1 MTSLRIFNL
10 ARMLVGLGLLSGVCA
25 GAEPNV
31 KLAEWE
37 RGVYVEAKTR
47 PDMRAFLW
55 FYEWTMF
62 AAVNRGQHTRGDWT
76 NEVSVFQNGQ
86 GGSISSP
93 PLHLTMLAGED
104 SVDLKLTVTNESDH
118 DWPALASVIPCF
130 NPGPIGNRNEQF
142 TKSNTW
148 FFAENKLVKLK
159 HREIHFNAA
168 WRAAIDKAA
177 DKNGNYVWSS
187 KWPKSPVNANSK
199 AGLLVRESADGEWA
213 CGIAW
218 EDFLSCQ
225 GNNPWL
231 CMHQSV
237 RVGPLKR
244 GESKTIRGKIYL
256 LKGKKEDV
264 LERYRKDFD
273 VRLGAKILS
282 VEGKAHYFANGKRRA
297 LEASSEGGELL
308 GGTTIFTKSRC
319 EVILELPL
327 GGAVVV
333 IKPKSVVTI
342 DELTIRYS
350 EGTMGLDVKLFVKK
364 GCILSCVEKVGAQ
377 SRFTVKTPKGV
388 VGIRGTV
395 FSVCASGIFSCYEGM
410 FAVQLLGIA
419 PSGQPPVYAV
429 KTGTRLD
436 ASKERHS
443 LSDIPVEEMAEV
455 LTELKSKGVCAG
467 QPGK

>member
-62 AAVNRGQHTRGDWT
+62 DAVNRGQHTRGDWT

-93 PLHLTMLAGED
+93 PLHLTMLA
-104 SVDLKLTVTNESDH
+104 
-118 DWPALASVIPCF
+118 
-130 NPGPIGNRNEQF
+130 EQV

-159 HREIHFNAA
+159 HREIYFNAA

-199 AGLLVRESADGEWA
+199 AGLLVRESADGKWA

-282 VEGKAHYFANGKRRA
+282 VEGKAHYFANGKRGA

-455 LTELKSKGVCAG
+455 LSVLKSKGVCAG
-467 QPGK
+467 ARKN